1 MSVYCRAEIPY
12 VAGPDGERTGV
23 ETPIR
28 DGRTAK
34 LTWQKHGFE
43 LRSMPSKV
51 DRWDDEDQIV
61 ERHYPEMT
69 EMAMEETGC
78 DAVIFYPAIVRGPEQ
93 QAAGL
98 ADRAPIETAHSD
110 YTERYQAMMRT
121 PGHPYIS
128 ILKPSMTA
136 AKVTSA
142 DLANAS
148 RILTLQMWRNIGD
161 PRPDRPIAFCD
172 ATTVGREELTSYLV
186 EEYGGLPTQFESF
199 LLLPPGEGTK
209 KRRWFTFPEMTADEV
224 VLFRAYDSER
234 AQSGEPFWTPH
245 TAFVDPTVDDDAPRR
260 ASVETRAI
268 CIFT

>member
-12 VAGPDGERTGV
+12 VAGTEGERLHV
-23 ETPIR
+23 ETQIR
-28 DGRTAK
+28 DGRRAK
-34 LTWQKHGFE
+34 LSWQKQGFE

-51 DRWDDEDQIV
+51 DHWDDANEVV
-61 ERHYPEMT
+61 ERHHPEMT
-69 EMAMEETGC
+69 EMALEETGC
-78 DAVIFYPAIVRGPEQ
+78 DAVIFYPAIVRSPQQ
-93 QAAGL
+93 QATGN
-98 ADRAPIETAHSD
+98 ADRAPIEAAHSD

-142 DLANAS
+142 DLANAT
-148 RILTLQMWRNIGD
+148 RIVTLQMWRNIGD
-161 PRPDRPIAFCD
+161 PKSDRPIAFCD
-172 ATTVGREELTSYLV
+172 ATTVDRSELTPFLV
-186 EEYGGLPTQFESF
+186 EEYGGVPTQFESF
-199 LLLPPGEGTK
+199 LLQPPAEGS

-224 VLFRAYDSER
+224 VLFRAYDSDR

-245 TAFVDPTVDDDAPRR
+245 TAFVDPTAGDDAPGR

-268 CIFT
+268 CVFT